1 VQQADMQGTLRK
13 TLIIRF
19 SSVGD
24 IVLSTPLIRALRRRF
39 PHGQLDFLARS
50 EYAELLRDNPNLTTV
65 HEFPEGGSLD
75 DIQRLRAAIV
85 AAGYDLIL
93 DIHGSLRSRILCR
106 GLKNV
111 VRVRKRVFPRFLL
124 VHFKVDLYRF
134 FGGAPG
140 VADRYLETAGLLAD
154 DDGEGPEL
162 FPSPAAFVRTKEF
175 LGGLA
180 ERVGI
185 AIGICP
191 SARHA
196 TKIWPAERFAAV
208 AATVGKNHAAE
219 IILFGSSAEAGR
231 CLEITDAIH
240 ALDPGVSVL
249 DLSGKLSLMETAAAM
264 DRCDVIVTNDSGL
277 MHIAGARKR
286 KIVALFGSTV
296 RQFGFFPPP
305 ARSIVLEQH
314 GLRCRPCTHI
324 GRAACPLGHF
334 RCMMEITEARAV
346 AAVNALLET

>member
-1 VQQADMQGTLRK
+1 MQGTLRK

-39 PHGQLDFLARS
+39 PQSQIDFLARS
-50 EYAELLRDNPNLTTV
+50 EYAELLRGNPNLTTV
-65 HEFPEGGSLD
+65 REFPAGGSLD
-75 DIQRLRAAIV
+75 DIHRLRTAIV
-85 AAGYDLIL
+85 DSGYDLIF

-111 VRVRKRVFPRFLL
+111 VRVRKRVVPRTLL
-124 VHFKVDLYRF
+124 VRFKVDLYRF

-140 VADRYLETAGLLAD
+140 VAERYLETAGPFAD

-162 FPSPAAFVRTKEF
+162 FPSPAAFARTKDL

-180 ERVGI
+180 EGNGL

-196 TKIWPAERFAAV
+196 TKIWPAERFAGA
-208 AATVGKNHAAE
+208 AATLGKNLDAA
-219 IILFGSSAEAGR
+219 ILLFGSSAETGQ
-231 CLEITDAIH
+231 CQEIAEAIH
-240 ALDPGVSVL
+240 ALGSGVPIL
-249 DLSGKLSLMETAAAM
+249 DLSGRLSLIETAAAM
-264 DRCDVIVTNDSGL
+264 DRCEVIVTNDSGL
-277 MHIAGARKR
+277 MHLAAARKR

-314 GLRCRPCTHI
+314 GLKCRPCTHI
-324 GRAACPLGHF
+324 GRASCPLGHF
-334 RCMMEITEARAV
+334 RCMMDIAPTRV
-346 AAVNALLET
+346 VDAVNALLES